1 MSSQGTWQE
10 PVVLFVS
17 SIHVAFRY
25 RLGAIAERGAGRK
38 TEGAI
43 ERPLFYCSQAGGAC
57 HMKIIAIANQKG
69 GCGKTTTA
77 INLAA
82 CLGKKNQRVLL
93 LDLDPQGHSSIGFG
107 VYSEEARSM
116 YEVFTGEAVIEEIIL
131 PNVYMG
137 VDLIPATMML
147 AAAEHLPVS
156 REQRDRQLALHLVSL
171 RDRYDYIVIDCPPSM
186 GLLFSNALMV
196 SNLVLIP
203 VEMSML
209 GLNGIDRMYEAV
221 AALRERQAREIP
233 IRVLPTLIDS
243 RTRLCREFLHEV
255 GERFADEVMPVM
267 VQFTVRLKE
276 AVRKGVPI
284 ISYDPAS
291 PAAAQYDRLASE
303 LMSVL
308 GTTNAT
314 TEAEA
319 EEHEVSDA
327 EERLTTAMTLAFEE
341 ARTRLIENGRQQKV
355 VLRFYG
361 HAGKEVQLA
370 GDFNDWMPDRN
381 VTTRLVDGV
390 QEKILTLNP
399 GIYQYRI
406 IVDGEWQEDDSSLER
421 VPNFSG
427 GYNSLLHVEEEH
439 EMLSV

>member
-1 MSSQGTWQE
+1 
-10 PVVLFVS
+10 
-17 SIHVAFRY
+17 
-25 RLGAIAERGAGRK
+25 
-38 TEGAI
+38 
-43 ERPLFYCSQAGGAC
+43 
-57 HMKIIAIANQKG
+57 MKIIAIANQKG

-82 CLGKKNQRVLL
+82 CLGKKEQRVLL

-107 VYSEEARSM
+107 VYNEEARSL
-116 YEVFTGEAVIEEIIL
+116 YDVFTGEAVIEEIIL
-131 PNVYMG
+131 PNVFTG
-137 VDLIPATMML
+137 VDLIPATMTL

-156 REQRDRQLALHLVSL
+156 REERDQQLAIHLVSL
-171 RDRYDYIVIDCPPSM
+171 RDRYDYVVIDCPPSM
-186 GLLFSNALMV
+186 GLLSSNALAV
-196 SNLVLIP
+196 SDLVLIP

-209 GLNGIDRMYEAV
+209 GLNGIDYMYETI
-221 AALRERQAREIP
+221 AALRERDGREIP

-243 RTRLCREFLHEV
+243 RTRLCRQFLHEV
-255 GERFADEVMPVM
+255 GERFADELMPVM

-276 AVRKGVPI
+276 AVHKGVPI

-291 PAAAQYDRLASE
+291 TAAAQYDRLATE

-308 GTTNAT
+308 GSVSVTRKKETT
-314 TEAEA
+314 A
-319 EEHEVSDA
+319 EEDEVSDA
-327 EERLTTAMTLAFEE
+327 EARLTTAMTLAFEE
-341 ARTRLIENGRQQKV
+341 ARTRLIENGRRQKV

-381 VTTRLVDGV
+381 VTTRMVDGV
-390 QEKILTLNP
+390 QEKILALNP

-406 IVDGEWQEDDSSLER
+406 IVDGEWQEDGSSLER